1 MRTRGVGRRAA
12 VCLAACA
19 GLVLAAGA
27 AWAGPEVGL
36 AAGTTLGVNGSP
48 GSGGASG
55 SVALMWPFEDRWS
68 FGVTAYADDFGTS
81 LADLFDPNTGGA
93 LGTVA
98 SRHRWGFGAGWR
110 AEARLVRSTPWRL
123 QWGADFGYQRQ
134 EQDVR
139 GTVNDAVSGL
149 VLATGPTLLR
159 RLAGGQAIGL
169 SATYK
174 HMVVSREANADRT
187 TDWAALAAT
196 WRWQG
201 APRE

>member
-1 MRTRGVGRRAA
+1 MRTGGAARRAA
-12 VCLAACA
+12 AWGLACA
-19 GLVLAAGA
+19 AGLLVAGA

-36 AAGTTLGVNGSP
+36 SGGTTLAVNGSP

-55 SVALMWPFEDRWS
+55 SVLLLWPFEDRWA
-68 FGVTAYADDFGTS
+68 FGLTGYADDFGTA

-98 SRHRWGFGAGWR
+98 SRHRWGFGVGWR
-110 AEARLVRSTPWRL
+110 AEARLAESPLWRL

-149 VLATGPTLLR
+149 VVATGPTLLR
-159 RLAGGQAIGL
+159 KVVGGHSIGL
-169 SATYK
+169 TGAWK
-174 HMVVSREANADRT
+174 HMIVSREANADRT
-187 TDWAALAAT
+187 TDWAAVAAT
-196 WRWQG
+196 WRWRG